1 VTPIQ
6 VIGIGDDG
14 AQGLPAKRIAV
25 IESADVLVGGRRHLA
40 FFPEA
45 GADRIEVGS
54 NLKEVAA
61 RIDGASAD
69 DRRVVVLA
77 SGDPLFHGLGGY
89 LVGKLGAERVVIH
102 PHVSAM
108 QLAFARIGEPWHAA
122 VLVSLHAKPIEDL
135 KPPIERAAT
144 PIGIFTDE
152 TNSPNAIA
160 RYVIGLGGGY
170 SASVCEHLDGEDER
184 VWAGSIEAMAEGA
197 FASLNV
203 VILRRIL

>member
-1 VTPIQ
+1 MTPVQ

-14 AQGLPAKRIAV
+14 AHGLPAKRIAV

-54 NLKEVAA
+54 NLKEVAT

-122 VLVSLHAKPIEDL
+122 ALVSLHAKPIEDL
-135 KPPIERAAT
+135 KPPIERGAT

-152 TNSPNAIA
+152 TNTPNAIA
-160 RYVIGLGGGY
+160 RYVLGMGGAY
-170 SASVCEHLDGEDER
+170 SAAVCENLDGADER
-184 VWAGSIEAMAEGA
+184 MWTGSLERMVAEP
-197 FASLNV
+197 FAPLNV
-203 VILRRIL
+203 VILRRIA